1 MASTT
6 RKRAWRVA
14 MTLILTAGLTI
25 GLVTAPGSAAIEEH
39 QLTNVGDK
47 QFTVTWISDAAEVGQ
62 VNWGTDPGTLD
73 QTADDDRGA
82 ATSDDTHHVT
92 IQGLA
97 ANTDYYY
104 EIVSGG
110 VTYDNGGA
118 PYQVTTGPGLAF
130 VLPATVITGTVY
142 LMDGTTPA
150 LGAIVYLQVGAASS
164 QWLSATSNA
173 AGTWAMPIDAIR
185 TDDFQAYYA
194 YTDASPLTLEG
205 LGGVEGSDTETTTV
219 GVAKVGAPD
228 LVLFPNQPP
237 TVENVTALQDAGTGT
252 ISIGYDVS
260 DQDEEDT
267 GATVSFAF
275 WNGTAYVACTTVT
288 GDGAKVMSTTP
299 THYTAT
305 WDAKTD
311 FDGQYMTDAKV
322 KVLADDG
329 NVPGV
334 GEGVSPDFALDTAG
348 PVGMAPSLPSDGAPD
363 IGLAPDLT
371 AVAATDPSGPI
382 TYNFMVATDAGFT
395 VDYQESGWLSSTTWV
410 PTTRLQAPEIEH
422 WWKVGA
428 RDSFGNT
435 SESAAFS
442 FTTQALIP
450 IDVDLVNRWNIIALV
465 LQPAVELTASTMAA
479 DMNAQG
485 AGVSQVFWWNA
496 VAGSWDFWLVD
507 VEYGT
512 DFLIEMGEG
521 YLLLNAGT
529 ATWTYLGSCPTFGV
543 VD

>member
-1 MASTT
+1 MARTT
-6 RKRAWRVA
+6 RKTAWRVA

-25 GLVTAPGSAAIEEH
+25 GLVAAPGSAAIEDH
-39 QLTNVGDK
+39 QVTNVGDK
-47 QFTVTWISDAAEVGQ
+47 LFTVTWISDAAEVGQ

-82 ATSDDTHHVT
+82 ATSDDTHHIT
-92 IQGLA
+92 ISGLA
-97 ANTDYYY
+97 ATTTYYY

-118 PYQVTTGPGLAF
+118 PYGITTGPGLAF
-130 VLPATVITGTVY
+130 VMPEMVSGKAY

-150 LGAIVYLQVGAASS
+150 EGAIVYGQLGTASS
-164 QWLSATSNA
+164 QWLSEVVDAS
-173 AGTWAMPIDAIR
+173 GTWALNIAPAR
-185 TDDFQAYYA
+185 ADDLQTYFAH
-194 YTDASPLTLEG
+194 TDASPFTLEG
-205 LGGVEGSDTETTTV
+205 LGGAEGSDIVITTV
-219 GVAKVGAPD
+219 AVAKDPGAPD
-228 LVLFPNQPP
+228 LVLVPNQPP
-237 TVENVTALQDAGTGT
+237 TVANVTASQDAGTGI
-252 ISIGYDVS
+252 ISIEYDVS
-260 DQDEEDT
+260 DVDEEDT
-267 GATVSFAF
+267 SATVSFQY

-288 GDGAKVMSTTP
+288 GDGPHVTSTTP

-348 PVGMAPSLPSDGAPD
+348 PVGMAPSLPSDGATD
-363 IGLAPDLT
+363 IGLAPNLT

-382 TYNFMVATDAGFT
+382 TYNFMVATDAAFT

-496 VAGSWDFWLVD
+496 VAGSWEFWLVD

-529 ATWTYLGSCPTFGV
+529 ATWTYLGSCPTFGA
-543 VD
+543 D